1 MKWVKNKNGKYIPC
15 KDKLVSFLP
24 NTYSPTYYI
33 DTSGNM
39 MRGISHPNGVLI
51 GYETN
56 FNR

>member
-24 NTYSPTYYI
+24 NTYSSTYYI

-56 FNR
+56 FHR